1 MSGLAALKDCFA
13 ETFALGPEDDPGG
26 LRYQGIAAWDSVG
39 HMQLIAAIETRF
51 DIMLDTA
58 DILDLSD
65 FGRAVEIVRK
75 YGGDV

>member
-1 MSGLAALKDCFA
+1 MSGLEALKQCFA
-13 ETFALGPEDDPGG
+13 ETFALGPAEDPTQ
-26 LRYQGIAAWDSVG
+26 LRYQGLAAWDSVG

-65 FGRAVEIVRK
+65 FDRAVEILRK
-75 YGGDV
+75 YGVEL